1 MKEPA
6 EEKAV
11 HFNLESKDGERGVRM
26 NREVRDRLVE
36 IIADNGNQILKDPRR
51 LEGLLRDYCGEYRKE
66 IAALVGAMREGII
79 EELQRS
85 SGGTH
90 VNVTIMRLSK
100 RLEDNQALSEE
111 ASIWSIESI
120 AIALGIMSEKEA
132 TGIRK
137 AQVEQK
143 PAETKAGVAYR
154 HDNRESE
161 IKTSN
166 GDELI
171 YVEGGN
177 FIMGDTWGDGSSD
190 EKPTHRVELTYDF
203 YVGKY
208 PVTFE
213 EYDRYCRESGATKP
227 YDWDWGRGRRPVI
240 NVSWNDAIEYCNWLS
255 EKEGLEIAY
264 YGDGSL
270 LDENRRK
277 TEDIT
282 KVKGYR
288 LLTEAE
294 WEYAARGGKK
304 SMGYKYSGS
313 NSPDS
318 VAWYD
323 SNSGN
328 KTHEVGQKKRNELGP
343 YDMSGNVYE
352 WCSDRYGSYSSS
364 AQTNPYNNSGSGRVN
379 RGGSWGSGAAYVRV
393 AYRNGSTPAFTF
405 RDLGFRIARTVH

>member
-1 MKEPA
+1 
-6 EEKAV
+6 
-11 HFNLESKDGERGVRM
+11 M

-36 IIADNGNQILKDPRR
+36 IIANNGKILKDSRR
-51 LEGLLRDYCGEYRKE
+51 LEGLLRDFCGEYRKE

-111 ASIWSIESI
+111 ASIWAVETI
-120 AIALGIMSEKEA
+120 AIALGVMSEKEA
-132 TGIRK
+132 IGVRK
-137 AQVEQK
+137 TQVERK
-143 PAETKAGVAYR
+143 PVETKTGATYR
-154 HDNRESE
+154 QDSRERE

-171 YVEGGN
+171 YVEGGS
-177 FIMGDTWGDGSSD
+177 FVMGDTWGDGLSD
-190 EKPTHRVELTYDF
+190 EKPTHKVELTYDF

-208 PVTFE
+208 PVTFD
-213 EYDRYCRESGATKP
+213 EYDRYCRKTGSTKP
-227 YDWDWGRGRRPVI
+227 SDSGWGRGRRPVI
-240 NVSWNDAIEYCNWLS
+240 NVSWFDAIGYCDWLS
-255 EKEGLEIAY
+255 DVEGLARAY
-264 YGDGSL
+264 DNAGNLIDSRGNETMDTS
-270 LDENRRK
+270 
-277 TEDIT
+277 

-304 SMGYKYSGS
+304 SRRNKYAGS
-313 NSPDS
+313 NHPDK

-328 KTHEVGQKKRNELGP
+328 KTQEVGKKAPNELGI
-343 YDMSGNVYE
+343 YDMSGNVEE
-352 WCSDRYGSYSSS
+352 WCSDWYGSYSSS
-364 AQTNPYNNSGSGRVN
+364 VQTNPYNSTAGSNRVL
-379 RGGSWGSGAAYVRV
+379 RGGGWDDSVRYVRV
-393 AYRNGSTPAFTF
+393 ASRYNFASTYTN
-405 RDLGFRIARTVH
+405 DGLGFRICKKVY